1 MEKKKEKEK
10 KIKELIFQM
19 NKIKQNLEEKE
30 AIINNKNKEIDQMIK
45 TLEQIFQKDKE
56 YLEEKEKVL
65 QKELEKYK
73 NDAIRHF
80 LIIRIINEEIEK

>member
-30 AIINNKNKEIDQMIK
+30 AIINNKNKEIDQMTEI
-45 TLEQIFQKDKE
+45 LEQIFQKEKE
-56 YLEEKEKVL
+56 LEEKEKAL